1 MHTPLLS
8 RRTILRGLG
17 TAIALPWLDQMGQL
31 TAWAGD
37 APGQRTAPNRLAFL
51 YVPNGKDMANWTPK
65 NDGPL
70 TNLPSILS
78 ALAPVKDELLVLS
91 GLAADKARPH
101 GDGGGDHARAM
112 AAFLTGVHPRK
123 TDGNDIRAGT
133 SVDQLAA
140 LQIGQ
145 QTRLASLEIGGEAGG
160 MAGNCDSGYSCV
172 YSSTMSWK
180 SPTQPLPKEVDP
192 RLVFDRLFGLEGATE
207 RARREAARKSVL
219 DFIREDTRSLIN
231 SVGTGDRQKLDEYF
245 SAIRDIE
252 LRIERTAKLPPVK
265 LPPGVTA
272 PAGTPESY
280 AEHLRLMCDLLVLA
294 FQADVTRV
302 CTFVFANEGS
312 NKSYPDLGVNEGH
325 HELSHHG
332 RDPEKIRKVREINKF
347 HIAQLAYLLQRLKS
361 IQEGEGT
368 LLDHCLIAYGSGN
381 SDGDRHNHDDLPI
394 LLAGRGGGTIKTGR
408 HLRVPAE
415 TPVTNL
421 WASLL
426 DRMDVRVPLIGDSTG
441 RLAGLDRA

>member
-1 MHTPLLS
+1 MNTPLLS
-8 RRTILRGLG
+8 RRTVLRGLG
-17 TAIALPWLDQMGQL
+17 TAIALPWLEQMGQL
-31 TAWAGD
+31 TAWA
-37 APGQRTAPNRLAFL
+37 AETPGKRVAPNRVAFL

-65 NDGPL
+65 AEGALGD
-70 TNLPSILS
+70 LPSILE
-78 ALAPVKDELLVLS
+78 ALAPVKDDLLVLT

-112 AAFLTGVHPRK
+112 AAFLTGAQPRK

-140 LQIGQ
+140 LRIGD

-180 SPTQPLPKEVDP
+180 SPTQPLPKEVNP
-192 RLVFDRLFGLEGATE
+192 RLVFDRLFGVDGAAE

-219 DFIREDTRSLIN
+219 DFIREDSRTLMN
-231 SVGTGDRQKLDEYF
+231 GVGASDRQKLDEYF

-252 LRIERTAKLPPVK
+252 LRIERAAKLPIVK
-265 LPPGVTA
+265 PPPGVTA
-272 PAGTPESY
+272 PEGTPASY
-280 AEHLRLMCDLLVLA
+280 AEHLRLMSDMLVLA

-332 RDPEKIRKVREINKF
+332 RDGEKLRKIREINKF
-347 HIAQLAYLLQRLKS
+347 HVAQLAYLLKRLKG
-361 IQEGEGT
+361 IREGEGT
-368 LLDHCLIAYGSGN
+368 LLDHSMIAYGSGN
-381 SDGDRHNHDDLPI
+381 SDGDRHNHDDLPV

-408 HLRVPAE
+408 HLKFAAE

-421 WASLL
+421 WASML

-441 RLAGLDRA
+441 RLAGLESA